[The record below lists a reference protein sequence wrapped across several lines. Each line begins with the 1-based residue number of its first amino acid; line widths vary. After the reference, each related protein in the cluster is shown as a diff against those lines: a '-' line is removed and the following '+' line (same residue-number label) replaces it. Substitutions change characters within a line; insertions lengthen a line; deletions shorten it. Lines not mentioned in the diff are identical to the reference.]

1 MGRRLVAQ
9 DIEEEW
15 DGWCGQLTA
24 HAHDV
29 AAGCDDA
36 IKAARLLVEVRR
48 AVLAIRA
55 GRAA

>member
-1 MGRRLVAQ
+1 MAQ
-9 DIEEEW
+9 DTDDW